1 MEDLIKKLELMKNEI
16 LEFKRPKDRRIFINI
31 KRESLKN
38 FIKFLVEEIGVK
50 HLSTITGIDLNQE
63 EMELLYHFAYNN
75 SIAITI
81 GIKIPKNN
89 LKVPTIVDIIPG
101 AIFYEQEVH
110 DMFGII
116 FEGHPDLSPLI
127 LPEGWPEGV
136 YPLRKEYSI
145 EKLREV
151 LKK

>member
-1 MEDLIKKLELMKNEI
+1 MEDPIKKLELMKDEI
-16 LEFKRPKDRRIFINI
+16 LEFKRPKDRRVFIRI

-38 FIKFLVEEIGVK
+38 FVKFLVEEAGVK
-50 HLSTITGIDLNQE
+50 HLSTITGIDLSQ

-81 GIKIPKNN
+81 GIRIPRDD
-89 LKVPTIVDIIPG
+89 LKVPTIVDLVPG

-110 DMFGII
+110 EMLGIV
-116 FEGHPDLSPLI
+116 FEGHPNLSPLI

-136 YPLRKEYSI
+136 YPLRKEYGI
-145 EKLREV
+145 EQLREA
-151 LKK
+151 LRK